1 MRKNIFITLLLTC
14 FIVCVSNTQ
23 TFAQNKPKKGTV
35 LPEGDNEEAQEDADK
50 AKEERAK
57 EPKTPLTKKQAQR
70 AMREREKTEKKNY
83 EEHQESI
90 QQEATYKRMK
100 QNKKRAEMVNN
111 KKKPNFIQRLRLKT
125 RKK

>member
-35 LPEGDNEEAQEDADK
+35 LPEGDNEEAQEEADK

-70 AMREREKTEKKNY
+70 AMREREKADEKNY
-83 EEHQESI
+83 KEHQESI

-100 QNKKRAEMVNN
+100 QNRKRANIVNSN
-111 KKKPNFIQRLRLKT
+111 KKPNIIQRLRLKS